1 MYRPRW
7 GTPGRSTGIGVPDG
21 PGGRCRGDLGRRSPL
36 QLRACRTAIYSG
48 ARPGPRPL
56 PEYWAIGPATR
67 CPRSRRPLPPPSPAA
82 AAATWREGAGPL
94 FWAPPSL
101 SPPPPPPR
109 GAIPCVSHPF
119 SLSSFSGHPGQ
130 SEPVVTARVAGGGG
144 GGEGDGGGR
153 AGGRG
158 AAQALAALSRAGPS
172 RPGGG
177 RALPGLQPGPGREPS
192 SQQESLA
199 PPASRPPQ
207 AHRRATPGA
216 DGCPPRTVRICREP
230 GSRDVCELPLVFQ
243 APGAAGRPSGRSCRP
258 NWQ

>member
-1 MYRPRW
+1 MSRTGPAGGAVGISAAALPCSSGPAGRLFIRGPGPGPGPYRSIGQSVPLRAAPGAAALCPRRAPQRPR
-7 GTPGRSTGIGVPDG
+7 PH
-21 PGGRCRGDLGRRSPL
+21 GGREPAPS
-36 QLRACRTAIYSG
+36 SG
-48 ARPGPRPL
+48 L
-56 PEYWAIGPATR
+56 H
-67 CPRSRRPLPPPSPAA
+67 L
-82 AAATWREGAGPL
+82 
-94 FWAPPSL
+94 L
-101 SPPPPPPR
+101 SPPPPPR

-130 SEPVVTARVAGGGG
+130 SEPVMTARVAGGGG

-216 DGCPPRTVRICREP
+216 DGCRPRTVRVCREP

-243 APGAAGRPSGRSCRP
+243 APGAAGRPSIRSCRP
-258 NWQ
+258 SWQ